1 MSVSGARFL
10 QIHTLSSYPAA
21 LLNRDDSG
29 LAKRLPFGD
38 ATRTRISSQC
48 LKRHWRT
55 VDDQWALKNIGEP
68 MAVRSREVP
77 ERRLLAPLEEE
88 GIGTPEVRK
97 AVSDAFA
104 VQLYGKNAAKD
115 LRSRQALLLGEP
127 EIDFLLGEAR
137 MIAKAAKDA
146 KAAEAGVVELFK
158 TQRAN
163 LSALRKRGVMEAG
176 LEAALFGR
184 MVTSDPEA
192 NTDAAIHVAHAFTV
206 HKEETESD
214 YFTVVDD
221 LTHAA
226 GETGTAGLFDTELTA
241 GLFYG
246 YVVIDVPLLV
256 ANVGADPALAGK
268 VTEHLVHLIATVS
281 PGAKK
286 GSTAPY
292 AWADLTFIEAGNR
305 QPRTLANAF
314 RTPVAARIEA
324 ATAKLV
330 EYVGKVDAAYGAA
343 GAARRHTSVEA
354 ANIPGS
360 TAMPFDTLA
369 VWARN
374 TAAAW
379 PATAKSAA

>member
-1 MSVSGARFL
+1 MSE
-10 QIHTLSSYPAA
+10 AA
-21 LLNRDDSG
+21 
-29 LAKRLPFGD
+29 
-38 ATRTRISSQC
+38 
-48 LKRHWRT
+48 WRT

-146 KAAEAGVVELFK
+146 KAVEAGVVELFK

-268 VTEHLVHLIATVS
+268 VQSTSSTSSPPCRPAPRRARPRHMLGLTSLSLRPVIGSHARWPMHFVRQSLRVSRRQRRSSSSTSARSMPPTVLPAPRGDIRQS
-281 PGAKK
+281 RLPTFLARPRCR
-286 GSTAPY
+286 STP
-292 AWADLTFIEAGNR
+292 WQNGR
-305 QPRTLANAF
+305 QH
-314 RTPVAARIEA
+314 
-324 ATAKLV
+324 
-330 EYVGKVDAAYGAA
+330 AA
-343 GAARRHTSVEA
+343 GMAGDGEVGGMTPCRSISSFGSKRHLWRSV
-354 ANIPGS
+354 
-360 TAMPFDTLA
+360 TL
-369 VWARN
+369 
-374 TAAAW
+374 
-379 PATAKSAA
+379 